1 MAGRPFFKYSSR
13 RYGGCGAGMQG
24 AGRMKGAVFIAGTD
38 TGIGKTW
45 VASGLVAALAALGT
59 RVAGM
64 KPVASGC
71 MVTPDGLRNDDA
83 LALQAASHPRP
94 AYSDVNPVALAAA
107 VAPHVAA
114 RRSGVEIDMS
124 VLRAAF
130 DRLGTSHDLVVVE
143 GVGGWLVPLGPGLQ
157 VSDIPRQWKLPVILV
172 VGLRLGCISHAQLS
186 ARAIVADGCEL
197 VGWIGNQVD
206 PAMEALDDS
215 IAALG
220 HLLAV
225 PCLGVLGHDRPAASE
240 LATAARQIHDRWL
253 INMP

>member
-1 MAGRPFFKYSSR
+1 
-13 RYGGCGAGMQG
+13 
-24 AGRMKGAVFIAGTD
+24 MKGAVFIAGTD

-45 VASGLVAALAALGT
+45 VASGLVGALAAAGV

-71 MVTPDGLRNDDA
+71 VVTPEGLRNDDA
-83 LALQAASHPRP
+83 LALQAASHPWP
-94 AYSDVNPVALAAA
+94 AYDDVNPVALADA

-124 VLRAAF
+124 ALRAAF
-130 DRLGTSHDLVVVE
+130 DRLGSSHDLVVVE

-157 VSDIPRQWKLPVILV
+157 ASDIPRQWQLPVILV

-186 ARAIVADGCEL
+186 ARAIVADACEL

-206 PAMEALDDS
+206 PAMDALDDN
-215 IAALG
+215 IATLSHVLPA
-220 HLLAV
+220 
-225 PCLGVLGHDRPAASE
+225 PCLGILGHGQSAVPA
-240 LATAARQIHDRWL
+240 LAATARQIHERWL
-253 INMP
+253 INTP